1 MTTGGKLMIT
11 RRSFACAA
19 GLVLAAT
26 AAPALAQDQVK
37 VAIGQRGLWDTAIC
51 HLGDKAGIFGKHG
64 IKLELLYTAGAGETQ
79 QAVISNSVDIGMA
92 TGVYGSM
99 GAFSKGAP
107 IRIIGAQAT
116 GAAEFWYVKSGSSI
130 KTLKDAVGKTMA
142 YSTNGSSTHS
152 MALALIRE
160 AGVAAKPVA
169 TGNPPSTLTAV
180 MTDQVDIGWASPP
193 FGFKEMDAGQIRIV
207 AKAAESKIVTDQTIR
222 VIVTQPD
229 TLAKRKDM
237 VQRFMDA
244 YRDTIDYMYSD
255 NPQVMKD
262 YAEFVGVSETLAKR
276 VRNEFF
282 PKSLLNPDEIK
293 GLEMIVPDAVA
304 LKYIAQ
310 PLTADQLKQLI
321 QIPPRRKS

>member
-1 MTTGGKLMIT
+1 MIS

-19 GLVLAAT
+19 GLMLAAI
-26 AAPALAQDQVK
+26 AAPAVAQDQVK

-64 IKLELLYTAGAGETQ
+64 LKLELLYTAGAGETQ

-130 KTLKDAVGKTMA
+130 KTLKDAAGKTMA

-262 YAEFVGVSETLAKR
+262 YAEFVGVSEALARR
-276 VRNEFF
+276 VRDEFF
-282 PKSLLNPDEIK
+282 PKSLLNPDEVK
-293 GLEMIVPDAVA
+293 GLEMIVPDAVN
-304 LKYIAQ
+304 LKYISQ

>member
-1 MTTGGKLMIT
+1 MIS
-11 RRSFACAA
+11 RRSFTCVTAF
-19 GLVLAAT
+19 VLAAI
-26 AAPALAQDQVK
+26 AAPAVAQEQVK

-64 IKLELLYTAGAGETQ
+64 LKLELLYTAGAGETQ

-99 GAFSKGAP
+99 GAFAKGAP

-130 KTLKDAVGKTMA
+130 KTLKDAAGKTMA

-193 FGFKEMDAGQIRIV
+193 FGFKEMDAGQIRII

-244 YRDTIDYMYSD
+244 YRETIDYMYSD

-262 YAEFVGVSETLAKR
+262 YAEFVGVSEVLAKR
-276 VRNEFF
+276 VRDEFF

-293 GLEMIVPDAVA
+293 GLEMIVPDAVN
-304 LKYIAQ
+304 LKYITQ

-321 QIPPRRKS
+321 QIPPRKS

>member
-1 MTTGGKLMIT
+1 MIS

-19 GLVLAAT
+19 ALVLAAT

>member
-1 MTTGGKLMIT
+1 
-11 RRSFACAA
+11 
-19 GLVLAAT
+19 
-26 AAPALAQDQVK
+26 
-37 VAIGQRGLWDTAIC
+37 
-51 HLGDKAGIFGKHG
+51 
-64 IKLELLYTAGAGETQ
+64 
-79 QAVISNSVDIGMA
+79 
-92 TGVYGSM
+92 M
-99 GAFSKGAP
+99 GAFAKGAP

-130 KTLKDAVGKTMA
+130 KTLKDAAGKTMA

-160 AGVAAKPVA
+160 AGVAEKPVA

-207 AKAAESKIVTDQTIR
+207 AKATESKIVTDQTIR

-262 YAEFVGVSETLAKR
+262 YAEFVGVSEPLAQR

-293 GLEMIVPDAVA
+293 GLEMIVPDAVN
-304 LKYIAQ
+304 LKYISQ

>member
-1 MTTGGKLMIT
+1 MIS

-19 GLVLAAT
+19 ALVLAAT

-193 FGFKEMDAGQIRIV
+193 FGFKEMDAGQIRNV
-207 AKAAESKIVTDQTIR
+207 AKATESKIVTDQTIR

>member
-1 MTTGGKLMIT
+1 MIS

-19 GLVLAAT
+19 GLMLAAI
-26 AAPALAQDQVK
+26 AAPAVAQDQVK

-64 IKLELLYTAGAGETQ
+64 LKLELLYTAGAGETQ

-130 KTLKDAVGKTMA
+130 KTLKDAAGKTMA

-262 YAEFVGVSETLAKR
+262 YAEFVGVSEALARR
-276 VRNEFF
+276 VRDEFF

-293 GLEMIVPDAVA
+293 GLEMIVPDAVN
-304 LKYIAQ
+304 LKYISQ

>member
-1 MTTGGKLMIT
+1 MTTGGKLMIS

-19 GLVLAAT
+19 ALVLAAI
-26 AAPALAQDQVK
+26 AAPAAAQEQVK

-64 IKLELLYTAGAGETQ
+64 LKLELLYTAGAGETQ

-99 GAFSKGAP
+99 GAFAKGAP

-116 GAAEFWYVKSGSSI
+116 GAAEFWYVKTGSPV
-130 KTLKDAVGKTMA
+130 KTLKDAAGKTMA

-207 AKAAESKIVTDQTIR
+207 AKAIESKIVTDQTIR

-244 YRDTIDYMYSD
+244 YRETIDYMYSD

-262 YAEFVGVSETLAKR
+262 YAEFVGVSEVLAKR
-276 VRNEFF
+276 VRDEFF

-304 LKYIAQ
+304 LKYISQ

-321 QIPPRRKS
+321 QIPPRKS

>member
-1 MTTGGKLMIT
+1 MIS

-19 GLVLAAT
+19 AVALAALSST
-26 AAPALAQDQVK
+26 AAMAQEQIK

-51 HLGDKAGIFGKHG
+51 HLGDKAGIFAKHG
-64 IKLELLYTAGAGETQ
+64 LKLDLLYTAGAGETQ

-92 TGVYGSM
+92 TGVYGSI
-99 GAFSKGAP
+99 GAFAKGAP

-116 GAAEFWYVKSGSSI
+116 GAAEFWYVKSASPI
-130 KTLKDAVGKTMA
+130 KSLKDAAGKTMA

-152 MALALIRE
+152 MVLALIKE
-160 AGVAAKPVA
+160 SGVAAKPVA
-169 TGNPPSTLTAV
+169 TGNPPTTLTTV

-193 FGFKEMDAGQIRIV
+193 FGFKEIDAGQIRIV

-262 YAEFVGVSETLAKR
+262 YAEFVGISDALAQR
-276 VRNEFF
+276 VRSEFF
-282 PKSLLNPDEIK
+282 PKQLLNPDEIK
-293 GLEMIVPDAVA
+293 GLEMIVPDAVN
-304 LKYIAQ
+304 LKYISQ

-321 QIPPRRKS
+321 QIPPRRK